1 MRKILVI
8 EDDDFLRESLVDFL
22 EVHKFDVVATEDS
35 FNGLRIAHEMRPDLI
50 LCESNIPMFTGAEVI
65 KALRH
70 NLKTSH
76 IPIILLIDDS
86 IMGYFYL
93 RMGANDYLEKSS
105 IPTELLPQ
113 IYAQLEQQKI
123 LCV

>member
-22 EVHKFDVVATEDS
+22 EVHNFDVVATEDS
-35 FNGLRIAHEMRPDLI
+35 FNGLRIAHEVRPDLI

-93 RMGANDYLEKSS
+93 RIGANDYLEKSS
-105 IPTELLPQ
+105 IPTELLPL
-113 IYAQLEQQKI
+113 IHIQLEQQEL